1 VIFEGKAVPEGTVDC
16 QAVVVGSGAAGA
28 VIAKELS
35 EAGVD
40 VILLEAG
47 AYHRPERD
55 FNQREEV
62 MMPSLFYEQ
71 GGRTT
76 SDLGVTVVHGRGVGG
91 STVHNICLCV
101 RPEKAILDRWA
112 EEFGVEG
119 MSLDALTPALDRVW
133 KNLGVNPMLESQM
146 NPNNRKVKDGADKLG
161 WKGFIPNHNRI
172 QCLETG
178 FCELGCTYNRKQS
191 MLITYVPKADAN
203 GTRIFAD
210 CRADKVLATQGRAT
224 GVEATVLDRATGK
237 PLHKVTIR
245 AKTVI
250 LSGGAIMS
258 PALLL
263 KSDLANSSGLVGKT
277 LHLHP
282 SSPVAGLFDEKIEGW
297 RGIPQTYIVDEF
309 AEFYKDGYGGYVII
323 PVFAHPGGTAVITPG
338 MNADHASLMGA
349 YDRLS
354 AAVPM
359 IHDETVGSV
368 TVKSNGQI
376 VLDYWPEE
384 EDQRWFRHGI
394 KRTAEMYFAAGAK
407 EVMLP
412 YSPKT
417 IVRSPKELD
426 VVDRLGVT
434 KYGISI
440 ASVHPQGSVR
450 MSADPEKGVVDSHCE
465 SHDVKNLFVCDT
477 SVFPTSLG
485 TPPMIPT
492 AAIATHT
499 AKYMLGERRRLFE

>member
-1 VIFEGKAVPEGTVDC
+1 MIFEGSAVPKGAVDC

-35 EAGVD
+35 EAGID
-40 VILLEAG
+40 VVLLEAG
-47 AYHRPERD
+47 ANHTPERD
-55 FNQREEV
+55 FDQREDH
-62 MMPSLFYEQ
+62 MMHSLFYEQ

-76 SDLGVTVVHGRGVGG
+76 SDLGVTVVHGRGLGG

-101 RPEKAILDRWA
+101 RPEKAILERWA

-119 MSLDALTPALDRVW
+119 MSYDELAPSVDRVW
-133 KNLGVNPMLESQM
+133 KNLGINPMLESQM
-146 NPNNRKVKDGADKLG
+146 NPNNRKVKEGADKLG
-161 WKGFIPNHNRI
+161 WKGFIPHHNRI

-191 MLITYVPKADAN
+191 MLITYVPKAESN
-203 GTRIFAD
+203 GARIFTDCQAD
-210 CRADKVLATQGRAT
+210 RVLAENGRAV
-224 GVEATVLDRATGK
+224 GVEASVLDRATGK
-237 PLHKVTIR
+237 PMYTVTVR
-245 AKTVI
+245 AKTVV

-282 SSPVAGLFDEKIEGW
+282 SSPVAGLFDEAIEGW

-309 AEFYKDGYGGYVII
+309 AAFYKNGYGGYVII
-323 PVFAHPGGTAVITPG
+323 PVFAHPGGSAVMSPG
-338 MNADHASLMGA
+338 WGGEHAAIMHDYG
-349 YDRLS
+349 RMS

-359 IHDETVGSV
+359 IHDETVGTVS
-368 TVKSNGQI
+368 VKSNGKI
-376 VLDYWPEE
+376 DLAYWPEA
-384 EDQRWFRHGI
+384 EDQKWFMHGI
-394 KRTAEMYFAAGAK
+394 RKTAEMYFAAGAK

-412 YSPKT
+412 YSPKVV
-417 IVRSPKELD
+417 VRSPKELD
-426 VVDRLGVT
+426 VIERLGVQ

-450 MSADPEKGVVDSHCE
+450 MSRDPKKGVVDSHCE
-465 SHDVKNLFVCDT
+465 THDVKNLFVCDT

-485 TPPMIPT
+485 TPPMVPT
-492 AAIATHT
+492 ASIATHT
-499 AKYMLGERRRLFE
+499 ARHMLKERVRYFG